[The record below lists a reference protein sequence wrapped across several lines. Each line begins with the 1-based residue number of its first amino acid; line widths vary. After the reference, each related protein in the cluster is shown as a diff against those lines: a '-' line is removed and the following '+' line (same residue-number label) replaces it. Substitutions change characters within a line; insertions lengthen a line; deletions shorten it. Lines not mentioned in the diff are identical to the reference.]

1 VWVPLQKLVEEG
13 EETKDKEE
21 FELGAERTVKELTS
35 TSQVWC
41 CKEAQGDESGERP
54 EEAKSFVVSSPPHT
68 ALSRRRGARTRL
80 QKWCQRVLSG
90 TWRRRNTHRSREGAA
105 SAPWQSSEEKVR
117 ERRTGKAARGVEAN
131 PKKSWDHAANLA
143 GWQGEKAC
151 QAPAEVRGVD
161 GSALVGGREKREAL
175 VRHRKQLASGVAG
188 RSRDAP

>member
-1 VWVPLQKLVEEG
+1 LQKLVEEG

-80 QKWCQRVLSG
+80 QKMVPAGFEWDVEEAKHAPVSRRSCKRTLAKQRRKGEGKENGKGSTWC
-90 TWRRRNTHRSREGAA
+90 
-105 SAPWQSSEEKVR
+105 
-117 ERRTGKAARGVEAN
+117 
-131 PKKSWDHAANLA
+131 
-143 GWQGEKAC
+143 
-151 QAPAEVRGVD
+151 
-161 GSALVGGREKREAL
+161 GG
-175 VRHRKQLASGVAG
+175 
-188 RSRDAP
+188 